1 MMILKKRSMAKVDL
15 AISLLLAVALIMLF
29 INGDHIS
36 PRERIY
42 EAKVNQTNTLIYNR
56 VLASQQWY
64 VEHKAVQI
72 TLGTKRDGLSWHVS
86 KTPTKAYDAT
96 ISSDSNARNQIKKYS
111 DNFHKWEKANDYEP
125 SEIKQYKAKLYV
137 LTADQKEDYQLRL
150 NQLRVQYKKAV
161 DSRFKELDKIAKAKE
176 ASEIA
181 SQRYAESVAASISE
195 QANIAASISARSQ
208 AADDSI
214 ATSKSKAV
222 QSSVST
228 AAEVAQDTS
237 GTTNGAS
244 NSHYSDANESSDSSS
259 SYESSS
265 EVPESSS
272 SSETVDNDTINN

>member
-1 MMILKKRSMAKVDL
+1 MMIQKGMMAKVDL
-15 AISLLLAVALIMLF
+15 VISLLLALALTFLF

-36 PRERIY
+36 PRERLY
-42 EAKVNQTNTLIYNR
+42 EEKVNQTNTLIYDR
-56 VLASQQWY
+56 VLYSQQWS
-64 VEHKAVQI
+64 VERKPSRI
-72 TLGTKRDGLSWHVS
+72 TIGTQRENLPWQVA
-86 KTPTKAYDAT
+86 KTPKEAYEST
-96 ISSDSNARNQIKKYS
+96 ISLDSSARERINQYAN
-111 DNFHKWEKANDYEP
+111 DFHKWEKMNDYSS
-125 SEIKQYKAKLYV
+125 SEVKHYKAKLYV

-195 QANIAASISARSQ
+195 QANIAASVSARSQ
-208 AADDSI
+208 AADDTI

-228 AAEVAQDTS
+228 AAEVEQDTS

-244 NSHYSDANESSDSSS
+244 NSHYADANESSGSSS

-265 EVPESSS
+265 EAPVSSS

>member
-1 MMILKKRSMAKVDL
+1 MILKKRIIAKADL
-15 AISLLLAVALIMLF
+15 TISLLLALALIALF

-36 PRERIY
+36 PKERVY
-42 EAKVNQTNTLIYNR
+42 EAKVTQTNALIYNR
-56 VLASQQWY
+56 VLFSQQWS
-64 VEHKAVQI
+64 VDRKPGQI
-72 TLGTKRDGLSWHVS
+72 TAGMQKSDLPWQVA
-86 KTPTKAYDAT
+86 KTPRKAYDST
-96 ISSDSNARNQIKKYS
+96 ISSDSIAREQITKYVN
-111 DNFHKWEKANDYEP
+111 DFHKWEKMNDYSS
-125 SEIKQYKAKLYV
+125 SEVRHYKAKLYV

-176 ASEIA
+176 ASELA

-195 QANIAASISARSQ
+195 QASIAASVSARSQ
-208 AADDSI
+208 ALDDSI

-244 NSHYSDANESSDSSS
+244 SSHYSDASESSESSS

-265 EVPESSS
+265 EAPVS
-272 SSETVDNDTINN
+272 SSEAVNNDTINN

>member
-1 MMILKKRSMAKVDL
+1 MILKKGMMARVDL
-15 AISLLLAVALIMLF
+15 VISLLLALALIVLF
-29 INGDHIS
+29 INGDHTS

-42 EAKVNQTNTLIYNR
+42 EEKVNQTNALIYNR
-56 VLASQQWY
+56 VLYSQQWF
-64 VEHKAVQI
+64 VENKPSQI
-72 TLGTKRDGLSWHVS
+72 TLGMQNGDLPWNVS
-86 KTPTKAYDAT
+86 KTPAKAYESTVSLDT
-96 ISSDSNARNQIKKYS
+96 NARKQINKYVN
-111 DNFHKWEKANDYEP
+111 DFHKWEKGNDYSP
-125 SEIKQYKAKLYV
+125 SEVRHYKAKLYS
-137 LTADQKEDYQLRL
+137 LTADQKDDYQLRL

-195 QANIAASISARSQ
+195 QANIAASISSRSQ

-237 GTTNGAS
+237 GTTSGAS
-244 NSHYSDANESSDSSS
+244 NSHYSDANENSESSS

-265 EVPESSS
+265 EAPAS
-272 SSETVDNDTINN
+272 SSEAVNNDTINN

>member
-1 MMILKKRSMAKVDL
+1 MILKKEMLTKMDL
-15 AISLLLAVALIMLF
+15 AISLLLALALIVLF
-29 INGDHIS
+29 INGDHTS

-42 EAKVNQTNTLIYNR
+42 QEKVNQTNTLIYNR
-56 VLASQQWY
+56 VLYSQQWY
-64 VEHKAVQI
+64 VEHKPSQI
-72 TLGTKRDGLSWHVS
+72 SLGMQRNDLPWSVA

-96 ISSDSNARNQIKKYS
+96 VSRDINARKQIDNYAIDFHRWEKTNKYS
-111 DNFHKWEKANDYEP
+111 P

-208 AADDSI
+208 VADDSI

-228 AAEVAQDTS
+228 AAEVAQDAS

-244 NSHYSDANESSDSSS
+244 SSHYSDADESSESSS

-265 EVPESSS
+265 EASAYSS

>member
-1 MMILKKRSMAKVDL
+1 MIFKKEMMAKADL
-15 AISLLLAVALIMLF
+15 AIALLLALALIVLF
-29 INGDHIS
+29 INGDHTS

-42 EAKVNQTNTLIYNR
+42 EEKVNQTNALIYNR
-56 VLASQQWY
+56 VLYSQQWF
-64 VEHKAVQI
+64 VENKPSQI
-72 TLGTKRDGLSWHVS
+72 TFGMQKGNLPWNVAE
-86 KTPTKAYDAT
+86 TPTKAYDFT
-96 ISSDSNARNQIKKYS
+96 ISIDTNARKQINNYAS
-111 DNFHKWEKANDYEP
+111 NFHKWEKGNDYSP
-125 SEIKQYKAKLYV
+125 SEIKHYKAKLYV

-181 SQRYAESVAASISE
+181 AQRYAESIAASISE
-195 QANIAASISARSQ
+195 QASITASISARSE
-208 AADDSI
+208 AIDDSI

-228 AAEVAQDTS
+228 AAEVEQGTS
-237 GTTNGAS
+237 GATNGAS
-244 NSHYSDANESSDSSS
+244 SSHYSDANESSESSS

-265 EVPESSS
+265 EAQGSSS